1 MHYPVEC
8 GVHIW
13 VHSYPCSNAWLEREK
28 TAQAVGEE
36 NHMTNQMFAYTLFF
50 VLRFTAFFLLS
61 NVYLIFFSMSL
72 LYINYDNANWET
84 YCLQN

>member
-61 NVYLIFFSMSL
+61 NVLIRVPDFFSM
-72 LYINYDNANWET
+72 INFFVP
-84 YCLQN
+84 LIHQL